1 MSNDNSMHEM
11 LRNLSKNLGQN
22 PDEIKNCA
30 ESGNV
35 DSLLKKLPK
44 DQRDKVNS
52 ILQNP
57 EETKKILEN
66 PQVQALIR
74 KLQNNG

>member
-1 MSNDNSMHEM
+1 MSKDNSMQEI
-11 LRNLSKNLGQN
+11 LRDISKNLGQS
-22 PDEIKNCA
+22 PDEIRNSA

-44 DQRDKVNS
+44 EQRDKVNS

-57 EETKKILEN
+57 EETRKILEN

-74 KLQNNG
+74 KLKDNG